1 MQTKNL
7 SRAALALFPAAAL
20 TITSCSSTSTPP
32 PVETTSSAT
41 IQHGVP
47 GGVFV
52 ETHKMTANVTDVDAA
67 NRKITLLAA
76 DGTKTAVKCGPE
88 VINFD
93 QIHVGDQ
100 VKATVTDELVAAM
113 GTGGAPPNDSTTA
126 VLALA
131 PRGAKPGGIMAATAQ
146 VTAKIAAIDLAHHK
160 ATLQFPDNSTRTVWV
175 RPDVDLTQR
184 KVGEEVVLR
193 ITETVA
199 LSVEKP

>member
-7 SRAALALFPAAAL
+7 SRAALALFPTAL
-20 TITSCSSTSTPP
+20 LALTSCSTSAPP
-32 PVETTSSAT
+32 PVETTSTAAFE
-41 IQHGVP
+41 HGVP

-67 NRKITLLAA
+67 SRKITLLAA
-76 DGTKTAVKCGPE
+76 DGKKTAVKCGPE

-113 GTGGAPPNDSTTA
+113 AGPGAPSDGAASV
-126 VLALA
+126 VLLA
-131 PRGAKPGGIMAATAQ
+131 PKGAKPGGIMAGTVQ
-146 VTAKIAAIDLAHHK
+146 VTAKIAAIDLKHHK
-160 ATLQFPDNSTRTVWV
+160 ATLQFPDTTTKSVAV
-175 RPDVDLTQR
+175 RPDVDLTLR

-193 ITETVA
+193 VTETVA
-199 LSVEKP
+199 ISVEKP